1 MNTVDLFYRRLGK
14 EGATPVVI
22 LHGLFGTSDNWGTVG
37 RELAEPTTPGTEPLD
52 VFLVDLR
59 DHGRSPHTDAISYPT
74 MAADVHALI
83 VKLGLRDV
91 VLVGHSMGGKTA
103 MAFAQRWPEALKKLV
118 VIDIGPAEHQ
128 NNQAHIVE
136 ALRTTDLSPGRTR
149 KEVEAHISTL
159 VKEPG
164 VVQFLMKNLYWQTE
178 EQLAWRVNV
187 PLLDRELQS
196 VLAAI
201 GPEKVMVPTVFI
213 RGGQSG
219 YILRED
225 IPAIQEQFPNSR
237 IETVPYAGHWV
248 HADQPQAGAA
258 VRKDA
263 HDAGP
268 PADLQI
274 EPFQRIGR

>member
-1 MNTVDLFYRRLGK
+1 MNTVDLFYRRLGQ
-14 EGATPVVI
+14 EGATPVLI

-37 RELAEPTTPGTEPLD
+37 RELAEPTVAGAEPLD

-59 DHGRSPHTDAISYPT
+59 DHGRSPHTDEISYPI

-83 VKLGLRDV
+83 ERCGLRDV

-103 MAFAQRWPEALKKLV
+103 MAFAQHWPELLKKLV

-128 NNQAHIVE
+128 NNQAHILE
-136 ALRTTDLSPGRTR
+136 ALRTTDLAPGRTR
-149 KEVEAHISTL
+149 KEVEAHIGSL

-164 VVQFLMKNLYWQTE
+164 VVQFLMKNLYWRTE

-187 PLLDRELQS
+187 PLLDRALPQI
-196 VLAAI
+196 LAAI

-225 IPAIQEQFPNSR
+225 VPAIKELFPNST
-237 IETVPYAGHWV
+237 IETIPYAGHWV
-248 HADQPQAGAA
+248 HVQAPDEVIATIRTSARG
-258 VRKDA
+258 
-263 HDAGP
+263 
-268 PADLQI
+268 
-274 EPFQRIGR
+274 

>member
-1 MNTVDLFYRRLGK
+1 MSTVDLFYRRLGK
-14 EGATPVVI
+14 AGATPVVI
-22 LHGLFGTSDNWGTVG
+22 LHGLFGTSDNWGTIG
-37 RELAEPTTPGTEPLD
+37 RELAEPSDGNTEPLD
-52 VFLVDLR
+52 VILVDLR
-59 DHGRSPHTDAISYPT
+59 DHGRSPHTNAISYPN

-83 VKLGLRDV
+83 VQLGLRDV

-103 MAFAQRWPEALKKLV
+103 MAFAQQWPDLLKKLV

-136 ALRTTDLSPGRTR
+136 ALRTADLSPGRTR

-187 PLLDRELQS
+187 ALLDRELPAI
-196 VLAAI
+196 LAAI
-201 GPEKVMVPTVFI
+201 GPEKVKVPTVFV
-213 RGGQSG
+213 RGGQSD

-225 IPAIQEQFPNSR
+225 IPAIKEQFPNSE
-237 IETVPYAGHWV
+237 IATVPYAGHWV
-248 HADQPQAGAA
+248 HAQAPEEVIATIRAGA
-258 VRKDA
+258 RS
-263 HDAGP
+263 
-268 PADLQI
+268 
-274 EPFQRIGR
+274 